1 MFIVVFALLLL
12 TFNLSAQELSKPIVL
27 YTPILLKQAEA
38 LQLTPEQRQ
47 KVQDWVAEMPAKRE
61 AVEAQV
67 LALRQDLRSAIE
79 DGAPEAERL
88 LLAKEIGILETE
100 LLMMRSRC
108 ADYWREALTP
118 EQFTLLKTREKL
130 TQVC

>member
-1 MFIVVFALLLL
+1 MPIVAFILFLLA
-12 TFNLSAQELSKPIVL
+12 FNLSAQELSKPIVL

-47 KVQDWVAEMPAKRE
+47 KVQAWVAEMPAKRE

-88 LLAKEIGILETE
+88 ALAQEIGALETK

-108 ADYWREALTP
+108 VDYWREALTP
-118 EQFTLLKTREKL
+118 EQFTLLKTLAK
-130 TQVC
+130 